1 MTMPSSSRHLE
12 ADMTARLRRGEHL
25 VLYGPHGSG
34 KSTLLARLHARFA
47 RSGIPC
53 GLSTATAH
61 LDDITRAF
69 AHAYPHVDTADLS
82 RRKARARL
90 RTVADADEGI
100 LLLDHVTDVST
111 AMIGFLR
118 RLRGG
123 IAGVLLAVDVEKES
137 DGQRL
142 RHRHLG
148 TLSLPMPS
156 MPTGSL
162 HRLFRNCCVEY
173 RLPRIPRHL
182 ERRIIRSA
190 RGRPGWIVQCARLI
204 AEERY
209 WRDEILQA
217 SLLCV
222 DTEIV
227 LRQGHLKLLPQPQ
240 RADPFGADAP

>member
-1 MTMPSSSRHLE
+1 MPWSNRHFE
-12 ADMTARLRRGEHL
+12 ADMMARLRRGEHL
-25 VLYGPHGSG
+25 VLYGPRGSG
-34 KSTLLARLHARFA
+34 KSALIARLHARFA
-47 RSGIPC
+47 RAGIPC
-53 GLSTATAH
+53 GLSSATAH
-61 LDDITRAF
+61 LDDITRAL
-69 AHAYPHVDTADLS
+69 ARAYPRVDTDDIP
-82 RRKARARL
+82 RRKARAHL
-90 RTVADADEGI
+90 RTAADANEGI

-123 IAGVLLAVDVEKES
+123 ITGVLLAVDVEKEQ

-148 TLSLPMPS
+148 TLALPMPPV
-156 MPTGSL
+156 PTGSL
-162 HRLFRNCCVEY
+162 RKLFRQCTADR
-173 RLPRIPRHL
+173 RLPRISATL
-182 ERRIIRSA
+182 ERQIMRSA

-222 DTEIV
+222 DTEIL
-227 LRQGHLKLLPQPQ
+227 LRQGQLKLLPQPQ
-240 RADPFGADAP
+240 RADPVGADAP